1 MSHTYSNT
9 VPAKPAAPWD
19 RLGYLRQLTDSEL
32 DNHERQVL
40 GLMATYATV
49 DRELPF
55 KAYNGQN
62 IGTKLSLSS
71 STVGR
76 VLQRLKVAGLL
87 TKRMKRGRTFW
98 VLPTEERIVSYTPK
112 KR

>member
-1 MSHTYSNT
+1 MSGHTYSNT
-9 VPAKPAAPWD
+9 VPKFD
-19 RLGYLRQLTDSEL
+19 RQGFSKQCLDSEL
-32 DNHERQVL
+32 DNHERQIL
-40 GLMATYATV
+40 MLMAVYAAEDKTI
-49 DRELPF
+49 PF
-55 KAYNGQN
+55 QKFNGQN

-98 VLPTEERIVSYTPK
+98 VLPSEEKVVSYSPK